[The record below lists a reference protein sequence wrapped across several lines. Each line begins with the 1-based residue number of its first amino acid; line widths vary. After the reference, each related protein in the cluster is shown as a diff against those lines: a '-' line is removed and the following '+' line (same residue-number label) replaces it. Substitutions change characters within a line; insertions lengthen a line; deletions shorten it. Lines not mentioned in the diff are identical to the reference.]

1 LSAAVDHTFARVAVA
16 VAAFALVAGCS
27 SASSTSSTTAQPESP
42 SSPATVTDSRPFTY
56 TVSHEVFV
64 DTTRATAKP
73 GDPAYDSKRTLPT
86 DVYVPN
92 ASTPRPLILFSH
104 GYHGTPSKFSQLLGA
119 WARAG
124 YIVAAPQFP
133 LTSDR
138 GAPYDQVGDY
148 LNQPGDISF
157 LITQLLSGPLRP
169 QIDASRIGAAGLSLG
184 GATTYGLVEASCCR
198 DARIRAAAV
207 FDAVRLP
214 FAEPLGKNSVPL
226 LISHIDTDIAAPY
239 STAEEGFADAVPP
252 KWFLTFHGGIHPEAY
267 EDAPSPHD
275 FTATQTS
282 IDYFDL
288 TLLDDSGAQTR
299 LMQDGNNPGE
309 SSIVAG

>member
-1 LSAAVDHTFARVAVA
+1 VRRFARVA
-16 VAAFALVAGCS
+16 VAAFALVAACS
-27 SASSTSSTTAQPESP
+27 SASSTPRTAAQPSSP
-42 SSPATVTDSRPFTY
+42 SSAVATDGSRPFTY
-56 TVSHEVFV
+56 VVSHEVFV

-73 GDPAYDSKRTLPT
+73 GDAAYDSKRTLPT
-86 DVYVPN
+86 DVYVPT
-92 ASTPRPLILFSH
+92 ASAPRPLILFSH
-104 GYHGTPSKFSQLLGA
+104 GYKGAPSKFSQLLSA

-138 GAPYDQVGDY
+138 GAPYDQVGDFV
-148 LNQPGDISF
+148 NQPGDISF
-157 LITQLLSGPLRP
+157 VITQLLNGPLRA

-184 GATTYGLVEASCCR
+184 GATTYGLIAASCCR

-214 FAEPLGKNSVPL
+214 FGEPLGTNAVPL
-226 LISHIDTDIAAPY
+226 LITHIDSDIAAPY
-239 STAEEGFADAVPP
+239 MTAEEGFADAVPP

-267 EDAPSPHD
+267 EDTPSPHD

-288 TLLDDSGAQTR
+288 TLLDDAAAGTR